1 MGPRRIIRHE
11 RDTSANRQAAVIA
24 RIAAGFSCRIQGVG
38 RLRCDTLRNYKDQF
52 QGGSRLSEWAY
63 AQEQPA
69 ERLCRIE
76 QYAVMKQQAGGD
88 VEFLITVREYFSPPD
103 PAMRFLAQA
112 DKQTNQKTAPYTPTG
127 WGSSLLQALAECLKA
142 IRKFPYEP

>member
-1 MGPRRIIRHE
+1 M
-11 RDTSANRQAAVIA
+11 
-24 RIAAGFSCRIQGVG
+24 
-38 RLRCDTLRNYKDQF
+38 
-52 QGGSRLSEWAY
+52 SEWKY
-63 AQEQPA
+63 AQEKPT

-76 QYAVMKQQAGGD
+76 YYGVMKQQASGD
-88 VEFLITVREYFSPPD
+88 VEFMITVREYVNPPD

-127 WGSSLLQALAECLKA
+127 WGASLLEALAECAKG